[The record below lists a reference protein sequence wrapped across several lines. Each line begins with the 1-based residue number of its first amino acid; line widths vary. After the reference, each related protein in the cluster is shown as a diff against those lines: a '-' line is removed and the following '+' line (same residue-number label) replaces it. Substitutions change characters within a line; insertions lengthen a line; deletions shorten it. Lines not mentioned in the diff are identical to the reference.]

1 MRHHP
6 FHRHGR
12 FPEEFFGPA
21 QCFGAGR
28 GRGGP
33 HMGFFRRHGR
43 HGHHHGGPSGHHFM
57 GRLLAHGDLRTVV
70 LLLIEEQARHGYE
83 LIKLIEEKSS
93 GQYAPSP
100 GVIYP
105 TLTYLEETGFVKTK
119 EENGKKQYSITA
131 EGKEFL
137 DANRELAESIL
148 ERLEQIGA
156 ERAKAEVEGKEP
168 LGRGQHA
175 EVRSAF
181 HALRNAL
188 RNSSGKAAKRKKEI
202 LAVLEKARAEI
213 EALLKEGE

>member
-1 MRHHP
+1 
-6 FHRHGR
+6 
-12 FPEEFFGPA
+12 
-21 QCFGAGR
+21 
-28 GRGGP
+28 
-33 HMGFFRRHGR
+33 
-43 HGHHHGGPSGHHFM
+43 M

-137 DANRELAESIL
+137 DENRELAESIL
-148 ERLEQIGA
+148 KRLEQIGA
-156 ERAKAEVEGKEP
+156 ERAKAETEEKEP

-175 EVRSAF
+175 EVRNAF

-188 RNSSGKAAKRKKEI
+188 RNPSGKAAKRKKEI

-213 EALLKEGE
+213 EALLREGE